1 MKKMMLLAAAL
12 GIFLCAGAGAQ
23 ERFTVQSVAGNVER
37 EAASGRWEAVKAG
50 DVLNADTAI
59 RTRLNS
65 ELVVRAGERIVEV
78 GAMRRGVLNEL
89 LSGGS
94 AAGLR
99 IAGTVT
105 ETDTGRGSAAGGAIS
120 TAAARA
126 SDAAAEL
133 VLLEE

>member
-37 EAASGRWEAVKAG
+37 EVSPGRREAVKAG
-50 DVLNADTAI
+50 DVLTVDTAI

-65 ELVVRAGERIVEV
+65 GLVVRAGERAAEI
-78 GAMRRGVLNEL
+78 GAMRRGVLSEL

-94 AAGLR
+94 AAGVR

-105 ETDTGRGSAAGGAIS
+105 ETDTGRGSGAGGASS

>member
-12 GIFLCAGAGAQ
+12 GIFLCAGIGAQ
-23 ERFTVQSVAGNVER
+23 ERFTVQSVTGNVER
-37 EAASGRWEAVKAG
+37 EAAPGRWEAVKAG
-50 DVLNADTAI
+50 DVLAADTAI

-65 ELVVRAGERIVEV
+65 GLVVRAGEQAVEI

-89 LSGGS
+89 LHGGS
-94 AAGLR
+94 AAGVR
-99 IAGTVT
+99 IAGTVS
-105 ETDTGRGSAAGGAIS
+105 ETDTGRGSAAGGASS